1 MEAVDL
7 CTLDTGWLPSCHIR
21 GSCTWMPKV
30 RIANVA
36 HADNRTEGTEIKLLR
51 LNFFSTFE
59 CFDIRIREIERK
71 LALKS

>member
-7 CTLDTGWLPSCHIR
+7 YTLDTGWLPSCHIR

-36 HADNRTEGTEIKLLR
+36 HADNRTEGTEIKTFKR
-51 LNFFSTFE
+51 LSVLTLEFG
-59 CFDIRIREIERK
+59 K
-71 LALKS
+71 LNVS

>member
-21 GSCTWMPKV
+21 SSCTRMPKV

-36 HADNRTEGTEIKLLR
+36 HADNRTAGTEIKTFKR
-51 LNFFSTFE
+51 LSILTLEFG
-59 CFDIRIREIERK
+59 K
-71 LALKS
+71 LNVS